1 MWSHYGDQHRGIC
14 VGYSVPEDAA
24 DEVRRVD
31 YGGDRKVWVSQVA
44 AMLEGNQV
52 ARRKVDDAVLLRK
65 AEGWCYEQ
73 EWRLI
78 GPRGIHGSVLELK
91 EVAFGMRCTAP
102 VRYAI
107 VKALEGRESPVEF
120 YALRETHDRFDLR
133 KEPLNVSELCANFP
147 RRYRSVLEDFER
159 QLSIPDA

>member
-1 MWSHYGDQHRGIC
+1 M
-14 VGYSVPEDAA
+14 
-24 DEVRRVD
+24 
-31 YGGDRKVWVSQVA
+31 
-44 AMLEGNQV
+44 
-52 ARRKVDDAVLLRK
+52 
-65 AEGWCYEQ
+65 
-73 EWRLI
+73 
-78 GPRGIHGSVLELK
+78 LELK

>member
-65 AEGWCYEQ
+65 AEG
-73 EWRLI
+73 
-78 GPRGIHGSVLELK
+78 
-91 EVAFGMRCTAP
+91 
-102 VRYAI
+102 
-107 VKALEGRESPVEF
+107 
-120 YALRETHDRFDLR
+120 
-133 KEPLNVSELCANFP
+133 
-147 RRYRSVLEDFER
+147 
-159 QLSIPDA
+159 